1 MFIDYTK
8 ITIASGNGGNGA
20 ISFRREKYVANGGPD
35 GGDGGKGGSVYF
47 KVDLGLNTL
56 IDFRYNKRYAAK
68 NGEPGS
74 GSRCNG
80 KKGEDLYIK
89 VPQGT
94 VVKDAETGAII
105 ADLSKENQVECI
117 LEGGKGGK
125 GNVHFATATR
135 QIPNFAE
142 TGEPGRERAVIL
154 ELKMIADVGLVGY
167 PNVGK
172 STLLSRMTLARPKV
186 ANYHFTTLEPSLG
199 VVKLK
204 NGSSFVMA
212 DIPGLIEGASE
223 GVGLGLQFLRHVER
237 TRVLLHV
244 IDVAGTEGR
253 DPVEDFEKINI
264 ELANYSEKLPKKLQI
279 IAANKADVLQNEE
292 NFAKLEAKA
301 KENGMEI
308 FKISAVTGEGL
319 DTLFMRIADL
329 LKDIPKEE
337 FEVEDKVAHYTFDDE
352 TPGWTITR
360 ENNTFTIEG
369 KEIETIM
376 RRVNFSD
383 YESMAYFHNTLRKMG
398 IEAELRRRGIKE
410 GDIVKIFDWEFEY
423 EE

>member
-105 ADLSKENQVECI
+105 ADLSKEDQVECI

-142 TGEPGRERAVIL
+142 TGEPGKERAVIL

>member
-35 GGDGGKGGSVYF
+35 GGDGGKGGSIYF

-105 ADLSKENQVECI
+105 ADLSKEDQVECI

-142 TGEPGRERAVIL
+142 TGEPGKERAVIL

-204 NGSSFVMA
+204 NGASFVMA

-279 IAANKADVLQNEE
+279 IAANKADVLQDEE

-337 FEVEDKVAHYTFDDE
+337 FEVEEKIAHYTFDDE
-352 TPGWTITR
+352 TPGWSITR